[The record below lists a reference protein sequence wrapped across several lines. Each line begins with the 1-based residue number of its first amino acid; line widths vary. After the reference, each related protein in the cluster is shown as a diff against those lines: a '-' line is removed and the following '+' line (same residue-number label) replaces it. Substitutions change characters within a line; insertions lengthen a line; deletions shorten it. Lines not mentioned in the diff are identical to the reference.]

1 MSENYIFRSYKPGD
15 EKKISELLSNV
26 FNGWPH
32 IDTDLS
38 SEEYWS
44 WKYLHNPV
52 HKSQLSFGFDGKKAI
67 SCHHNMVV
75 ELKIMNQTILGCA
88 AQDFAVHPNYRGK
101 GLSSKTSTPNE
112 VRRKKEAVIFS
123 YFITRNPKLIQMY
136 SNSKNPENRRPRFPQ
151 DIINLTR
158 IRDVDLHF
166 KNIPVKN
173 QTLIKTGVKALK
185 AWNKTTNQPEPE
197 NTLRVTEVQ
206 HFEDDIDIFIETIL
220 QEHNFMII
228 RSAKYLNWKYAY
240 PKLGDY

>member
-136 SNSKNPENRRPRFPQ
+136 SN
-151 DIINLTR
+151 
-158 IRDVDLHF
+158 
-166 KNIPVKN
+166 
-173 QTLIKTGVKALK
+173 
-185 AWNKTTNQPEPE
+185 
-197 NTLRVTEVQ
+197 
-206 HFEDDIDIFIETIL
+206 
-220 QEHNFMII
+220 
-228 RSAKYLNWKYAY
+228 
-240 PKLGDY
+240 